1 MAGNGAPGKAME
13 TGIGT
18 VHDTMNASPR
28 DRIFGPKNWLKNSSF
43 DDPASQRTTKNPGSG
58 CAAK

>member
-1 MAGNGAPGKAME
+1 
-13 TGIGT
+13 
-18 VHDTMNASPR
+18 
-28 DRIFGPKNWLKNSSF
+28 LKNSSF